1 MKLFEYID
9 KINSN
14 GEKALSVFLTAG
26 FPKKENFVE
35 LALDILNAGADML
48 EIGIPFSDPLADGP
62 VIQHSSHI
70 ALENGIK
77 VKDCINFAKEIKLKS
92 EKPIIF
98 MSYLNPLISYGIN
111 NFIEECVNVGVE
123 GLIIPDLVPEEYA
136 NVLGGI
142 TKELDIILLSTPN
155 TPIDRL
161 KRIDVLSKGF
171 IYFVSVNGTTGVR
184 ELRDEKVLL
193 PIKTAYS
200 EIKLNKMLVGFGISD
215 EKSVK
220 YFSPACDGVIVGS
233 AVVSKLDKL
242 NGKVEAI
249 DLVKKLKLACLNN

>member
-1 MKLFEYID
+1 MKLFEYIN
-9 KINSN
+9 KINSK

-70 ALENGIK
+70 ALENGMK
-77 VKDCINFAKEIKLKS
+77 VKDCINFAKEIKSKS
-92 EKPIIF
+92 DKPIIF
-98 MSYLNPLISYGIN
+98 MSYLNPLVAFGIEK
-111 NFIEECVNVGVE
+111 FIEECVKVGVE
-123 GLIIPDLVPEEYA
+123 GLIIPDLVPEEYT
-136 NVLGGI
+136 NILGG
-142 TKELDIILLSTPN
+142 TKKEIDIILLSTPT

-161 KRIDVLSKGF
+161 KNIDMLSKGF

-184 ELRDEKVLL
+184 ELKDEKVLL
-193 PIKTAYS
+193 PIKNAYS

-215 EKSVK
+215 EESVK
-220 YFSPACDGVIVGS
+220 YFSPVCDGVIVGS
-233 AVVSKLDKL
+233 AIVSKLNKP
-242 NGKVEAI
+242 NGKEEAVY
-249 DLVKKLKLACLNN
+249 LVKKLKAACLNN